1 MSTIL
6 KIKAAPAKVQPQPAP
21 DRMPVFSTASA
32 LAVLWKKAS
41 SEMHT
46 HELEWF
52 ADGAATQVSHDA
64 RTLAAVVE
72 GTACLVS
79 SDEGNTGAFAD
90 SDSTSTLL
98 FNLHSQ
104 LSTLAGLA
112 EISAQANSLAR
123 PALKGGKA

>member
-1 MSTIL
+1 MSAIL
-6 KIKAAPAKVQPQPAP
+6 KIKTLPASAQAQPAP

-32 LAVLWKKAS
+32 LAVLWQKANGS
-41 SEMHT
+41 MT
-46 HELEWF
+46 PHELEWM
-52 ADGAATQVSHDA
+52 ADGAAQQVSHDA